1 MKKSLNTFADNA
13 PRPDWIRAFFAKPTT
28 YFKDNRLSDGQIGK
42 FRRFLYDA
50 ELVKRRV
57 RTITEFTELIK
68 KIGWNSATA
77 WGLILVNLVDNNPQM
92 RWYVD
97 NLPVGKEIPRKVV
110 EGDLQARG
118 ISVRSSRSIAKA
130 FNRLCDTPLGS
141 ELHFGTTMKKRK
153 SFVTL
158 KRTKATVDD
167 GRVILYSLF
176 KFAEAADGRYQFTL
190 SHLENESMTAG
201 ASPMKIFGI
210 KREEMQQFLNGLSTK
225 YSDFINATFTHD
237 LEKISLSAEKNSQD
251 VLNLFDR

>member
-1 MKKSLNTFADNA
+1 MKHRSLNTLADHA
-13 PRPDWIRAFFAKPTT
+13 PKPDWIRAFFADPS
-28 YFKDNRLSDGQIGK
+28 YFENNRLGNGQRPK

-57 RTITEFTELIK
+57 RTVTDFTALIK

-77 WGLILVNLVDNNPQM
+77 WGLILVNLVDNNPQF

-97 NLPVGKEIPRKVV
+97 NLPVGKEIPRSVV
-110 EGDLQARG
+110 EGNLQSLG

-130 FNRLCDTPLGS
+130 FDRLCNTPLGT
-141 ELHFGTTMKKRK
+141 ELHFGTTTKSRK
-153 SFVTL
+153 TFVAL
-158 KRTKATVDD
+158 MRTKATVDD
-167 GRVILYSLF
+167 ARIVLYSLF
-176 KFAEAADGRYQFTL
+176 KFAEAAGGRYQFTL

-210 KREEMQQFLNGLSTK
+210 NREEMQQFLNGLSTK
-225 YSDFINATFTHD
+225 YPDFINATFTHD
-237 LEKISLSAEKNSQD
+237 LEKISLFAEKNSCD